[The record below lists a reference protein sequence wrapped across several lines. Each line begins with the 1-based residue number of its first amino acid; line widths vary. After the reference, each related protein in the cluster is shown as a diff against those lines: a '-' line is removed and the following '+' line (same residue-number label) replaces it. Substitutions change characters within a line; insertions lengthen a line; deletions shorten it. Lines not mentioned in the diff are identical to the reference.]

1 VLAVPS
7 SLQLERL
14 LDLLRDQGLQLALV
28 VDEWGATHGVVTL
41 EDIVE
46 ELVGEIADETD
57 RPLRTL
63 RKIDGDTWVLSGL
76 LRPDEVLERTGVSLP
91 EGRYETVA
99 GLLAE
104 RLQRLPEPGDTV
116 ALDGAELT
124 VETVEGRRV
133 ARVRVHRLDPPDDD
147 ASDTAADDRAREE
160 VRA

>member
-1 VLAVPS
+1 MLAVPS

-63 RKIDGDTWVLSGL
+63 RAVDGDTWAASPACCAPTRCWSAPASPSPRAAT
-76 LRPDEVLERTGVSLP
+76 RPSPGS
-91 EGRYETVA
+91 
-99 GLLAE
+99 LAE
-104 RLQRLPEPGDTV
+104 RLQRLP
-116 ALDGAELT
+116 
-124 VETVEGRRV
+124 GRATRWRWT
-133 ARVRVHRLDPPDDD
+133 AR
-147 ASDTAADDRAREE
+147 S
-160 VRA
+160 